1 VSEETEAIRSTRMA
15 DDVIE
20 GGIGD
25 FKAKLQ
31 GSQTIY
37 IALLAVSLGITGWM
51 LWNDVRENRSA
62 SHSEHTS
69 IQQGIDEMVYVQSLS
84 DEERKRLNLTMPDTL
99 AKKRKSAWT
108 TDH

>member
-1 VSEETEAIRSTRMA
+1 MA

-31 GSQTIY
+31 GAQTIY
-37 IALLAVSLGITGWM
+37 IALLAVSLGLTGYM
-51 LWNDVRENRSA
+51 LWADVKENRA
-62 SHSEHTS
+62 VSHDEHTT

-84 DEERKRLNLTMPDTL
+84 DEERKRLNLTMPDSL
-99 AKKRKSAWT
+99 SRKRKSAWT